1 MKKKIRF
8 IINPK
13 SGVKGKEAIPGLI
26 ESMIDKDQFETDIV
40 FTEAPK
46 QGTLLSREAAQKNYF
61 LVVSVGGD
69 GSANE
74 VGAGLDNSNT
84 AMGIIPTGS
93 GNGMSRHLKIP
104 MDIKKALQ
112 VIHSGKIEK
121 IDTIRVNEEF
131 CLGTI
136 GIGFDAYVAHL
147 FANSK
152 KRGFS
157 TYARLV
163 IKEFYKYKPVNYEI
177 IVDDRSSSCPCF
189 LLTCANSSQWGNDA
203 VIAPFADVMDGL
215 IDISILKKFP
225 LAFVPYLVY
234 QLMSKSIHHSKYF
247 SMMKG
252 KNIVLKNNGV
262 LKAHI
267 DGEPITFNNDLHI
280 RILPRSLSVLVPS
293 NS

>member
-13 SGVKGKEAIPGLI
+13 SGVKKKDSIPGLI
-26 ESMIDKDQFETDIV
+26 HNLIDKNQFEVEIV
-40 FTEAPK
+40 VTEAPK

-74 VGAGLDNSNT
+74 VATGLDNSNT
-84 AMGIIPTGS
+84 ALGIIPAGS
-93 GNGMSRHLKIP
+93 GNGMARHLKIP
-104 MDIKKALQ
+104 MNTEKALL
-112 VIHSGKIEK
+112 VINSGKIEK
-121 IDTIRVNEEF
+121 IDTIRVNEEY

-136 GIGFDAYVAHL
+136 GVGFDAYVAHL
-147 FANSK
+147 FADSK

-157 TYARLV
+157 TYAKLV
-163 IKEFYKYKPVNYEI
+163 LKEFYKYKPVNYEI
-177 IVDDRSSSCPCF
+177 IVDDHSSSHSCF

-215 IDISILKKFP
+215 IDVSILKKLP
-225 LAFVPYLVY
+225 LAFVPYLIY
-234 QLMSKSIHHSKYF
+234 RLMHKTIHHSKYF

-252 KNIVLKNNGV
+252 KNIVLKNNGI

-280 RILPRSLSVLVPS
+280 RIIPRSLSVLVPS